1 MGVDVPRLDGA
12 RGRGDDAQRAGGLTS
27 GIEPGGRILGRP
39 ALGGDRATA
48 VLRLGRPVLNVMTA
62 HGGTLIGRQEL
73 GVQAVHEGVAQG
85 EGREDPHQRA
95 HDEHEPEDADGQA
108 RAQAVAPGGRGP
120 RAVVTGS

>member
-73 GVQAVHEGVAQG
+73 GVQAVHEGVA
-85 EGREDPHQRA
+85 HQRA